1 LIKQSNFFGDN
12 IINYQISIDVERL
25 QEIVYEETPKVKQLL
40 NTLTSG
46 EKNTITDN
54 SAIKIDKK
62 NIQNELIEFY
72 DSFIKKQESKIEVL
86 EKFVINNSL
95 YDNIDS
101 ASDTLKL
108 FIYSHQDRKSH
119 KLTPDIFNILIQ
131 EHTKGLKGDDKDVM
145 KLLLFFL
152 YRECFIGDK

>member
-46 EKNTITDN
+46 EKSTITDN

-62 NIQNELIEFY
+62 NIQNELIDFY

-86 EKFVINNSL
+86 EKFVIDNSL

-108 FIYSHQDRKSH
+108 FIYSHQDRESH